1 VGENMAQF
9 NIHFFKEKSRKI
21 DLEQLI
27 AFFEQVEG
35 ITVEMDEKS
44 VRFKYLHPRLNYD
57 ALFVITPK
65 SQVPDIY
72 RLSPK
77 FLDLNFHLEMPILTP
92 DYVARQLFELVR
104 KVCDT
109 YDFHIYNE
117 MFEDVLPF
125 KMDVVFKVFHMVK
138 EAYISKNPVLL
149 SDYHLM
155 SKEKLHQIFRY
166 LDDLYELQNYYKEL
180 DTYVPKYHFLT
191 TEKKKLVIGIEWKEH
206 TLTVFP
212 PQLDYVFYR
221 VGNEIKV
228 ISYEE
233 ALPLIEKNLQDVPG
247 FIKGTKVIPKK
258 TAKKVYK
265 TMKKTKFIL
274 VNHTF
279 AKENVKRLLD

>member
-1 VGENMAQF
+1 MAQF

-212 PQLDYVFYR
+212 PQLDYIFYR

-228 ISYEE
+228 ISYDE

-265 TMKKTKFIL
+265 TMKKTKFML